1 MKENSNAMV
10 SRSVRLKTDTLDHL
24 KELANEKGVGIT
36 VYIRMVLES
45 VVENAVKISP
55 VQEIS

>member
-1 MKENSNAMV
+1 MKENSNAML
-10 SRSVRLKTDTLDHL
+10 SRSVRLRKDTLDNL
-24 KELANEKGVGIT
+24 KDLANEKGVGIT

-45 VVENAVKISP
+45 VVENSKLSP

>member
-1 MKENSNAMV
+1 MKENSNAML
-10 SRSVRLKTDTLDHL
+10 SRSVRLRQNTLDNL
-24 KELANEKGVGIT
+24 KALADEKGVGIT